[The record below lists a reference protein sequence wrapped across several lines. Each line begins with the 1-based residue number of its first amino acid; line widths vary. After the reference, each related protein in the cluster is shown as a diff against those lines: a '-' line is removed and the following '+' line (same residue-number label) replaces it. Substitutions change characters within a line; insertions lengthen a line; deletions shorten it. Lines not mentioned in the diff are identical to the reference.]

1 MIHKR
6 EWRWALGW
14 AVVLVAVATL
24 PYVVAYLAT
33 PDGLF
38 YTGFLGNPED
48 GHTYLAK
55 MRQGWRGEW
64 RFHIAHTPEPHQG
77 EFLFGYYL
85 LLGHIARWTHLSLV
99 LVLQIAR
106 VANGLLLLLVLY
118 YAVSWVFQDPS
129 QRRFAFLITSLGSG
143 FGWMAMFAGGMTV
156 DLWVPEGYVFYSVL
170 ANAHF
175 PLAIAMMVLSLLWS
189 VTPWGTARL
198 DWRRL
203 TGMALC
209 TAVLGVTLP
218 FCLLTVGVVLL
229 VYALLRWVRERRLP
243 RREIVS
249 GMVFG
254 AVALP
259 FVAYGVLVVT
269 RNPVFAAWSAQNQTL
284 SPPPW
289 DYAIGYG
296 LVLVLALI
304 GVWYAVRRRRASDM
318 FVLCWAASTLVLI
331 YLPYSLQRRL
341 VMGWIVPLGAL
352 ATVGW
357 YALPVRRR
365 VQEGL
370 VWVAVSLTYLFLIG
384 MFTVMA
390 LAHHETLYITR
401 DERAALQWL
410 ADAVPQDALVMAAPE
425 TGLYIPAWAGQRVL
439 YGHRFETADADLRKQ
454 QVEAFFAD
462 GDLVAL
468 PYRPDYVFYGGREQA
483 LHTGSWQPDARW
495 ETVYRQGA
503 VAIYAVPGV
512 STLLQ

>member
-14 AVVLVAVATL
+14 AVALVAVAAL

-38 YTGFLGNPED
+38 YTGFLSNPED

-64 RFHIAHTPEPHQG
+64 RFHIAHTPEPHRG
-77 EFLFGYYL
+77 EFLYVYYL
-85 LLGHIARWTHLSLV
+85 LLGHIARWTHLPLI
-99 LVLQIAR
+99 LVLQVAR
-106 VANGLLLLLVLY
+106 VINGLLLLLVLY
-118 YAVSWVFQDPS
+118 YAMSWVFQDVP
-129 QRRFAFLITSLGSG
+129 QRRFAFLITALGSG
-143 FGWMAMFAGGMTV
+143 LGWLAMFAGGMTV

-175 PLAIAMMVLSLLWS
+175 PLAMAAMILALVWS
-189 VTPWGTARL
+189 VTPWGTRRI
-198 DWRRL
+198 DRRRL
-203 TGMALC
+203 IGVALC
-209 TAVLGVTLP
+209 TVILGLVQP

-229 VYALLRWVRERRLP
+229 VYVLLRWARERRLP

-249 GMVFG
+249 GIVFG
-254 AVALP
+254 GVGLP
-259 FVAYGVLVVT
+259 LGGYGYLAMT
-269 RNPVFAAWSAQNQTL
+269 RNPVFATWLAQNQTL

-296 LVLVLALI
+296 FVLFLALI
-304 GVWYAVRRRRASDM
+304 GAWYAVRRRRASDT
-318 FVLCWAASTLVLI
+318 FVVCWAVSTLVLI

-357 YALPVRRR
+357 YALPLRRR
-365 VQEGL
+365 VKEGW
-370 VWVAVSLTYLFLIG
+370 VWGAVSLSYLFLIG
-384 MFTVMA
+384 MFVAMA
-390 LAHHETLYITR
+390 LAGHEMLYITR

-439 YGHRFETADADLRKQ
+439 YGHRFETADADLRKR
-454 QVEAFFAD
+454 QVEAFFAN
-462 GDLVAL
+462 GDLGAL
-468 PYRPDYVFYGGREQA
+468 PYRPDYVFCGAREQA
-483 LHTGSWQPDARW
+483 LQAGSWQPDARW
-495 ETVYRQGA
+495 KTVYRQGT
-503 VAIYAVPGV
+503 VTIYAVPGD
-512 STLLQ
+512 